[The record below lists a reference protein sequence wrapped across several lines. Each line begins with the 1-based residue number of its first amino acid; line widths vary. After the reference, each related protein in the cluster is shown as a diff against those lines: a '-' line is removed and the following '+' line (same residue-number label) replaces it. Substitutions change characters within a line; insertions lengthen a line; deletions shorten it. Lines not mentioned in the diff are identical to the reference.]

1 MGGGRWQEAR
11 TGISSTVGQL
21 RRQGN
26 GLPQSS
32 VLRLLL
38 DVLYASGATR
48 LLGPRCRGIG
58 TILTLHHVRPAEF
71 DPAFS
76 PNRILEITPEFLD
89 VALATIAGSGF
100 DLVSLDEARE
110 RIVDGGGAKPFVSI
124 TLDDGYADSLI
135 HALPVFERHSVPFT
149 IYVTTGLVD
158 HDVNFWWQHLEDVI
172 RELETVTWRA
182 GDGQPVL
189 ATRSP
194 AEKHHAYGEAYWALR
209 HLSNDAQADAV
220 ADFVDRYGIDPADS
234 CRETALTWPQLEL
247 LAANPL
253 VTIGAHTVSHRAL
266 SKLGADEAGDE
277 LARSRDTLEE
287 RLGVDVRHAC
297 YPFGDRDS
305 AAAREFAMAS
315 DLGFATATTTRKGV
329 VVADHRDHLHA
340 LPRISLN
347 GDFQEAR
354 HVEALLSGLPTTL
367 LNRGRRLDVD

>member
-1 MGGGRWQEAR
+1 MGGRRWQVAWS
-11 TGISSTVGQL
+11 GIPSPLGKL
-21 RRQGN
+21 RRHGN
-26 GLPQSS
+26 GLPRSA

-58 TILTLHHVRPAEF
+58 TILTLHHVRPARF

-89 VALATIAGSGF
+89 VALATIAECGF
-100 DLVSLDEARE
+100 DLVSLDEARI
-110 RIVDGGGAKPFVSI
+110 RIIDGGSTKPFVCV
-124 TLDDGYADSLI
+124 TLDDGYADNLF
-135 HALPVFERHSVPFT
+135 HALPIFERHSVPFT

-158 HDVNFWWQHLEDVI
+158 HDVNLWWQHLEDVI
-172 RELETVTWRA
+172 REHDTFTWRA
-182 GDGQPVL
+182 GGDEPVL
-189 ATRSP
+189 ATRSL
-194 AEKHHAYGEAYWALR
+194 AEKHRAFGEAYWALR
-209 HLSNDAQADAV
+209 NLSNDAQADAV
-220 ADFVDRYGIDPADS
+220 ADFADRYGIDPADS

-266 SKLGADEAGDE
+266 SKLHADEASDE
-277 LARSRDTLEE
+277 LARCRATLEE
-287 RLGVDVRHAC
+287 RLGVDVHHAC
-297 YPFGDRDS
+297 YPFGDRGS
-305 AAAREFAMAS
+305 ASAREFAMAS

-347 GDFQEAR
+347 GEFQEAR

-367 LNRGRRLDVD
+367 LNRCRRLDVD